1 MFQPAGD
8 IQARIERMIT
18 RMQEEKKPGPH
29 EHMGENDGQRQ
40 SLFWEKTDQ
49 ELARAFETDLER
61 GLSAKEAQQRLTRYG
76 KNELLI
82 QKRSN
87 WILFF
92 KQFNNSII
100 YILAL
105 TACVTLIL
113 KHYPDA
119 IVISAVIIVN
129 AFIGFFQEISADNAL
144 DKIKELLVSRSYVV
158 RSGRREL
165 LAAQQIVPGDLVS
178 LEAGDAVPADL
189 RLVSAD
195 NLKIQ
200 EANLTGESEPLT
212 KIEEPLS
219 GKNVP
224 LAERANMAFASTAVT
239 SGTGMGVV
247 VATGMDTQIGQ
258 IQRDVATV
266 KTRPTPLMH
275 NLNRLGLTLS
285 LAIVALAVLLFALGF
300 YLEIYSL
307 PTLLISIITLIV
319 GSMPEGMPASVSVV
333 LAMGTRKLTQKNAI
347 VKTLPAVET
356 LGAVDIVNTD
366 KTGTLT
372 KNEMTVTDIFTPEG
386 EYQVTGVGYDAAGEK
401 VQWQQLPAIKWLVE
415 IAGQTS
421 DASFHQENNKWILT
435 GEPTDGALTGL
446 YHKLTGQEPEVNE
459 VDSLPFDSAFRYS
472 ARLLAQNGEKL
483 LFVKGAPQ
491 TLLQLMEKAGASP
504 DKDYWQTK
512 IEKLSKQ
519 GKRVVA
525 LGYQK
530 VAVDSTAVIPE
541 NIGKNFELVGLV
553 GIIDPPRSEVK
564 DAIKQLR
571 YAGIKVKMITGDDPN
586 TALAIAEKLEM
597 GENLK
602 AITGPELEK
611 LTAAEL
617 AEQIDRYT
625 VFARTTPSDKLK
637 IVKAQQQR
645 GHVVSMT
652 GDGVNDAPALKQAE
666 IGVAM
671 GIKGTD
677 VAKGSADMVLADDN
691 FTTILAAVKEG
702 RHVFDNI
709 KKTIRFLLPTSFAE
723 GLIVVFSIL
732 LDQTMPL
739 YPTQLLWINMVSALT
754 IQFAFIFEPAETG
767 IMARGPRSINSGI
780 LTKADVFEIA
790 YVSVL
795 ISSMGMIAYEILT
808 NQGMSTV
815 MGSTMTLNI
824 IIFGKIFYL
833 FNLRN
838 NHPVFSKYFFQK
850 KMAFY
855 IIALLLVLQA
865 GIIYLPFM
873 QAVFH
878 TGPIDFLYGWL
889 LPAGIGFTI
898 LLVTELIKF
907 SKSRLYDSFL
917 ARKEL
922 KGK

>member
-1 MFQPAGD
+1 
-8 IQARIERMIT
+8 
-18 RMQEEKKPGPH
+18 
-29 EHMGENDGQRQ
+29 
-40 SLFWEKTDQ
+40 
-49 ELARAFETDLER
+49 
-61 GLSAKEAQQRLTRYG
+61 
-76 KNELLI
+76 
-82 QKRSN
+82 
-87 WILFF
+87 
-92 KQFNNSII
+92 
-100 YILAL
+100 
-105 TACVTLIL
+105 
-113 KHYPDA
+113 
-119 IVISAVIIVN
+119 
-129 AFIGFFQEISADNAL
+129 
-144 DKIKELLVSRSYVV
+144 
-158 RSGRREL
+158 
-165 LAAQQIVPGDLVS
+165 
-178 LEAGDAVPADL
+178 
-189 RLVSAD
+189 
-195 NLKIQ
+195 
-200 EANLTGESEPLT
+200 
-212 KIEEPLS
+212 
-219 GKNVP
+219 
-224 LAERANMAFASTAVT
+224 
-239 SGTGMGVV
+239 
-247 VATGMDTQIGQ
+247 
-258 IQRDVATV
+258 
-266 KTRPTPLMH
+266 
-275 NLNRLGLTLS
+275 
-285 LAIVALAVLLFALGF
+285 
-300 YLEIYSL
+300 
-307 PTLLISIITLIV
+307 
-319 GSMPEGMPASVSVV
+319 
-333 LAMGTRKLTQKNAI
+333 
-347 VKTLPAVET
+347 
-356 LGAVDIVNTD
+356 
-366 KTGTLT
+366 
-372 KNEMTVTDIFTPEG
+372 
-386 EYQVTGVGYDAAGEK
+386 
-401 VQWQQLPAIKWLVE
+401 
-415 IAGQTS
+415 
-421 DASFHQENNKWILT
+421 
-435 GEPTDGALTGL
+435 
-446 YHKLTGQEPEVNE
+446 
-459 VDSLPFDSAFRYS
+459 
-472 ARLLAQNGEKL
+472 
-483 LFVKGAPQ
+483 
-491 TLLQLMEKAGASP
+491 MEKAGASP
-504 DKDYWQTK
+504 DKDYWKTK

-553 GIIDPPRSEVK
+553 GIIDPPPRSEVK

-795 ISSMGMIAYEILT
+795 ISSMGGMIAYEILT

-838 NHPVFSKYFFQK
+838 NHPVFSKYFFQN

-865 GIIYLPFM
+865 GIIYLPLCKQFSTQDQLIFFM
-873 QAVFH
+873 V
-878 TGPIDFLYGWL
+878 GYCRP
-889 LPAGIGFTI
+889 
-898 LLVTELIKF
+898 ELGLQF
-907 SKSRLYDSFL
+907 YW
-917 ARKEL
+917 
-922 KGK
+922 